1 MCGISGTIGMMK
13 RQITINSAQKENVV
27 KKWSMITIIIMI
39 AVLLVVVNVYR
50 SRSKEEKRLK
60 ENECIEAMQWFDPY
74 VSYEA
79 IKLWNENG
87 VRGWGEW
94 WSDETYDLIEAAIRA
109 DEKEDA
115 RVKSNA
121 LLLLNGS
128 SDLGMELDICAMD
141 VSEFADAAWYIGE
154 TAKAGNFTDEN
165 GDKISETDIIR
176 MWWSVN
182 RRRS

>member
-1 MCGISGTIGMMK
+1 MTGMTKKRMK
-13 RQITINSAQKENVV
+13 RMIDRVV
-27 KKWSMITIIIMI
+27 KGIKTRWIVIVLVVL
-39 AVLLVVVNVYR
+39 AVLLVEGNVYR
-50 SRSKEEKRLK
+50 SRMKEEKRIK
-60 ENECIEAMQWFDPY
+60 EKECVNIMQWFDPY

-128 SDLGMELDICAMD
+128 SDPGMELDICAMD

-154 TAKAGNFTDEN
+154 TAKVGNFTNEN
-165 GDKISETDIIR
+165 GDKISKTDIIR